1 MQINEFIEATA
12 RLETYYDK
20 EYTTEQRS
28 IMYEELKNLDI
39 TRYRQLI
46 SVVLRKCKF
55 MPKLADFN
63 EANIEEPYTTKQ
75 EETKIECKK
84 CNGTCYILYT
94 KIIKNGNID
103 FKNTYVAVCDC
114 GNSKQY
120 KGWEMKDTRN
130 RSNYYTPL
138 AKEIG
143 LL

>member
-20 EYTTEQRS
+20 EYTIEQRS

-63 EANIEEPYTTKQ
+63 EANIEEPYKTKQ

-84 CNGTCYILYT
+84 CNGTGYIIYT
-94 KIIKNGNID
+94 KIVNDGIRQLKYSNAAI
-103 FKNTYVAVCDC
+103 CDC
-114 GNSKQY
+114 GNAKQY
-120 KGWEMKDTRN
+120 KGWEMKDARN
-130 RSNYYTPL
+130 RSNFYTPM
-138 AKEIG
+138 AKELSLI
-143 LL
+143 

>member
-63 EANIEEPYTTKQ
+63 EANIEEPYTIKQ

-84 CNGTCYILYT
+84 CNSTGYILYT

-103 FKNTYVAVCDC
+103 FKNTYAAVCDC
-114 GNSKQY
+114 GNAKQY
-120 KGWEMKDTRN
+120 KGWEISDKKH